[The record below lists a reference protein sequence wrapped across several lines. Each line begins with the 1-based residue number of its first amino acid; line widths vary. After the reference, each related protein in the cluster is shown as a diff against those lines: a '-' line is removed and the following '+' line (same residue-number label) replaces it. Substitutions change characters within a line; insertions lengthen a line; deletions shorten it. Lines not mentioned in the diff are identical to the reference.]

1 MVSRFSKRIQ
11 SNLATIKDK
20 ERILN
25 ETVVNFDETGAKVCG
40 KTGWIHCTVTS
51 RYITGFTHTLPP
63 LN

>member
-11 SNLATIKDK
+11 PNLATIK
-20 ERILN
+20 ERILK

-63 LN
+63 PN